1 MIKTI
6 LIFLLIIT
14 TISETFALKTK
25 ENKINKQLEYTNLAK
40 LYFFRDDY
48 LSAKKY
54 AEKAIENNYNKNI
67 DFLNAYKL
75 LAESNFKLDKI
86 PEGREVLEKGIILAR
101 KYKNPYYLGMLRSI
115 MVIPY
120 FESNQYNKATD
131 YLLKNQ
137 DKDYFDSL
145 SYHIF
150 YSNHLMHSLKKQGNY
165 KEALKYSAKTVQSR
179 KEMNDKTMYFSSLNN
194 HAKIFIK
201 LNQLD
206 SALKYLEMTFDYNQR
221 FNLRLGL
228 RDYYSIMTKL
238 YEKQNDH
245 ANIIKMYK
253 SFDSIQSI
261 IKIEE
266 LNNKDRN
273 IFYKSM
279 KSYQENEKYKINFV
293 NMLLSFSML
302 FFVSFLL
309 YFFTV

>member
-25 ENKINKQLEYTNLAK
+25 ENKINKQLEYSNLAK

-48 LSAKKY
+48 LNAKKY
-54 AEKAIENNYNKNI
+54 AEKAIENNDNQNI

-75 LAESNFKLDKI
+75 LAESNFKLGEI
-86 PEGREVLEKGIILAR
+86 EEGRKILNKGIILAR

-115 MVIPY
+115 MVIPF
-120 FESNQYNKATD
+120 FETQQYQKATN
-131 YLLKNQ
+131 YLLNNQ

-150 YSNHLMHSLKKQGNY
+150 YSNHLMHSLKKQKRYN
-165 KEALKYSAKTVQSR
+165 EALFYSSKTVQAR
-179 KEMNDKTMYFSSLNN
+179 KYMSDKTLYFSSLNN
-194 HAKIFIK
+194 HAKIFIT

-206 SALKYLEMTFDYNQR
+206 SALKYLKMTFNYNKR

-228 RDYYSIMTKL
+228 KDYYHIMTKY
-238 YEKQNDH
+238 YEKQNQP

-253 SFDSIQSI
+253 SYDSIQSI

-266 LNNKDRN
+266 LNNKDKN
-273 IFYKSM
+273 VFYKNI
-279 KSYQENEKYKINFV
+279 KSYKENEKYKINFI
-293 NMLLSFSML
+293 NMLLSFTIL